1 MNEEVG
7 LLTALT
13 AGLISFVSPCVL
25 PVVPAYLSYI
35 SGLSVDELRGMDG
48 GGASAA
54 GAGGGAP
61 AGSAPG
67 PSRRQRVFAN
77 SLAFVLGFSSVF
89 ILLGASASVVGQF
102 LQQYAS
108 ILTKVAGVVIIL
120 FGLNTLG
127 LIRIPFL
134 SYEKRFQANT
144 RGASLVGS
152 FVVGLAFA
160 FGWTPCIG
168 PILGAIL
175 GLASTAETVGKGV
188 LLLTAYSLGL
198 GIPFLLAALSVDS
211 FFKVS
216 SGVKK
221 RFRVVEIF
229 SGVLMVAIGALIF
242 FNQLTWLSMW
252 LSKIFPKLA
261 ELG

>member
-1 MNEEVG
+1 MNEQVG

-35 SGLSVDELRGMDG
+35 SGLSVDEMRDTSSEASRARRGRIF
-48 GGASAA
+48 S
-54 GAGGGAP
+54 
-61 AGSAPG
+61 
-67 PSRRQRVFAN
+67 N
-77 SLAFVLGFSSVF
+77 SLAFVLGFSAVF
-89 ILLGASASVVGQF
+89 ILLGASASAVGVF
-102 LQQYAS
+102 LATYAD
-108 ILTKVAGVVIIL
+108 ILSKIAGAVIVL
-120 FGLNTLG
+120 FGFNTLG
-127 LIRIPFL
+127 LIKIPFL
-134 SYEKRFQANT
+134 AYEKRFQANT
-144 RGASLVGS
+144 KSASLVGS

-175 GLASTAETVGKGV
+175 GLASTQGTVGKGV
-188 LLLTAYSLGL
+188 LLLSAYSLGL
-198 GIPFLLAALSVDS
+198 GIPFLLAAWSVDA

-221 RFRVVEIF
+221 QFKVVEIL
-229 SGVLMVAIGALIF
+229 SGLLMIAVGLLIF
-242 FNQLTWLSMW
+242 FNKMSWLSGW
-252 LSKIFPKLA
+252 LSRIFPKLS

>member
-7 LLTALT
+7 LLAALT
-13 AGLISFVSPCVL
+13 AGLISFISPCVL

-35 SGLSVDELRGMDG
+35 SGLSVDEMRGLSE
-48 GGASAA
+48 AEAA
-54 GAGGGAP
+54 GHNAD
-61 AGSAPG
+61 
-67 PSRRQRVFAN
+67 RRRRIFSN
-77 SLAFVLGFSSVF
+77 SLVFVLGFSTVF

-102 LQQYAS
+102 LQQYS
-108 ILTKVAGVVIIL
+108 GILTKVAGAVIIV

-127 LIRIPFL
+127 VIRIPFL

-144 RGASLVGS
+144 KGASLVGS

-175 GLASTAETVGKGV
+175 GLASAAGTVWKGV

-221 RFRVVEIF
+221 KFKVVEIV
-229 SGVLMVAIGALIF
+229 SGLLMVSIGLLIF
-242 FNQLTWLSMW
+242 FNKLSFLSGWLSTV
-252 LSKIFPKLA
+252 FPKLT